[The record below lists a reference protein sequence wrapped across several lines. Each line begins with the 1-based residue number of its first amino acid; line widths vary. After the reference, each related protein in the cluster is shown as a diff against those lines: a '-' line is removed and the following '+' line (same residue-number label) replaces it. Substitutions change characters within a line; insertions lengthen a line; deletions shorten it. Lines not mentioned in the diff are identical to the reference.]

1 MLFDIRRAAGAIAL
15 MLATTLAVP
24 AQAQSTLNNTLPANS
39 ANSRAVDIPPDTSV
53 LNISAKSN
61 FPVAKKITL
70 GVGRSMMVQFPVEL
84 RDVMVADPS
93 KVDAIVQTS
102 DRVFLVAKGAGSTNA
117 FFFDAN
123 GNQIVTLEIAV
134 GSDLTA
140 LDNLLKR
147 LLPSS
152 NIKTDLAGTA
162 IVLMGN
168 VRTPSDAARAAEIAN
183 QFAGANRSSTGASS
197 SSQATGGAAGGA
209 GGNLGPL
216 GALLSGSQNKDGA
229 SEKKIINLLNIEGEE
244 QVMLKVTVAEVQR
257 TVLKQMGVNFSSNFN
272 IGPFNFRPIGQT
284 ALPINATT
292 LGQNPAAGLASADS
306 INNALKQGLPAP
318 AFCNVALPLVGGGLV
333 GSPGMSGGFEAGGAC
348 LAYTIK
354 AMEREGLI
362 RTLAEPNLTAVSGE
376 SAKFL
381 AGGEYPVPSSSDN
394 GSIGITFKEYGVGVA
409 FTPTVLS
416 EGRISLKID
425 TTVSELSN
433 EGALVLSGIQI
444 PSLKKRSALSTVELP
459 SGGSIVM
466 AGLLSDQTRQ
476 NVDGTPG
483 LKNIPIL
490 GALFSSKDYQKAE
503 TELVIIV
510 TPIMVRPTAMSNLAR
525 PNDGLAPASD
535 LKTNFLGH
543 LNRVY
548 GKGRQIPDGG
558 LKGNYGF
565 IVE

>member
-1 MLFDIRRAAGAIAL
+1 MQIDIRRALGALVLGA
-15 MLATTLAVP
+15 AVV
-24 AQAQSTLNNTLPANS
+24 AALPAVAQQAS
-39 ANSRAVDIPPDTSV
+39 SRSPIVSETTADASVLDIPARST
-53 LNISAKSN
+53 
-61 FPVAKKITL
+61 FPIYKKITL
-70 GVGRSMMVQFPVEL
+70 GVGRSMMVQFPMEL

-93 KVDAIVQTS
+93 KVDAVVQTS

-123 GNQIVTLEIAV
+123 GAQIMSLEISV
-134 GSDLTA
+134 GSDLSA

-147 LLPSS
+147 LLPLSS
-152 NIKTDLAGTA
+152 IKTDLAGTA
-162 IVLMGN
+162 IVLMGS
-168 VRTPSDAARAAEIAN
+168 VRTPSDASRAGEIAT
-183 QFAGANRSSTGASS
+183 QFAAANKNLTGSGYS
-197 SSQATGGAAGGA
+197 YQSQTVGGVTTTS
-209 GGNLGPL
+209 GNFNQTRD
-216 GALLSGSQNKDGA
+216 SA
-229 SEKKIINLLNIEGEE
+229 SEKKIINLLSIEGEE

-257 TVLKQMGVNFSSNFN
+257 NVLKQFGVNFASNFN
-272 IGPFNFRPIGQT
+272 IGPFNFSPIGQ
-284 ALPINATT
+284 N
-292 LGQNPAAGLASADS
+292 
-306 INNALKQGLPAP
+306 
-318 AFCNVALPLVGGGLV
+318 ALPLNSSTLGGMPNAGTLTYGAAANAITNKTPMPSACNV
-333 GSPGMSGGFEAGGAC
+333 ILPSISNDYVAASGMSGGFSAGGAC
-348 LAYTIK
+348 LSYVIK
-354 AMEREGLI
+354 ALEREGLV

-381 AGGEYPVPSSSDN
+381 AGGEYPVPASSDN
-394 GSIGITFKEYGVGVA
+394 GSLGITFKEYGVGVA

-425 TTVSELSN
+425 TQVSELSN
-433 EGALVLSGIQI
+433 DGALVLSGYQI

-459 SGGSIVM
+459 SGGSIMM

-476 NVDGTPG
+476 NMDGMPG
-483 LKNIPIL
+483 MKDLPIL
-490 GALFSSKDYQKAE
+490 GALFSSKDYQKSE

-510 TPIMVRPTAMSNLAR
+510 TPILVRPTAMANLAR

-535 LKTNFLGH
+535 LKMNFLGH

>member
-1 MLFDIRRAAGAIAL
+1 MLFDFRRALGALAL
-15 MLATTLAVP
+15 TLAVAFAAP
-24 AQAQSTLNNTLPANS
+24 AHSQGAG
-39 ANSRAVDIPPDTSV
+39 AVDVPPDASI
-53 LNISAKSN
+53 LNISAKSK
-61 FPVAKKITL
+61 FPLAKKITM
-70 GVGRSMMVQFPVEL
+70 GVGRSMMVQFPMEL

-93 KVDAIVQTS
+93 KIDAIVQTS

-123 GNQIVTLEIAV
+123 GNQIMTLEIAV
-134 GSDLTA
+134 GSDLSA

-162 IVLMGN
+162 IVLMGS
-168 VRTPSDAARAAEIAN
+168 VRTPSDAARAADIAT
-183 QFAGANRSSTGASS
+183 QFAAANKSVTGATGPQQQQPTASTSTTTTNRFGNSTTTNAGSNQTARDSS
-197 SSQATGGAAGGA
+197 G
-209 GGNLGPL
+209 
-216 GALLSGSQNKDGA
+216 
-229 SEKKIINLLNIEGEE
+229 EKKIINLLNIEGEE

-257 TVLKQMGVNFSSNFN
+257 NVLKQFGVNFASNFN
-272 IGPFNFRPIGQT
+272 IGPFNFSPIGQN
-284 ALPINATT
+284 AMPINSTT
-292 LGQNPAAGLASADS
+292 LGQNANAGVVTFDAVAKAIKDGTPVPPA
-306 INNALKQGLPAP
+306 
-318 AFCNVALPLVGGGLV
+318 CNVVMPQIHPSYVA
-333 GSPGMSGGFEAGGAC
+333 SPGLSGGFQAGGAC
-348 LAYTIK
+348 LSYIIK
-354 AMEREGLI
+354 ALERDGLV

-376 SAKFL
+376 SARFL
-381 AGGEYPVPSSSDN
+381 AGGEYPVPASADN
-394 GSIGITFKEYGVGVA
+394 GQIGIQFKEYGVGVA

-425 TTVSELSN
+425 TQVSELSN
-433 EGALVLSGIQI
+433 EGALVLSGTQI

-476 NVDGTPG
+476 NIDGTPG
-483 LKNIPIL
+483 LKNLPIL
-490 GALFSSKDYQKAE
+490 GTLFSSKDYQKSE

-510 TPIMVRPTAMSNLAR
+510 TPIMVRPTALSNLAR
-525 PNDGLAPASD
+525 PNDGLAAASD
-535 LKTNFLGH
+535 LKTNLFGH

-548 GKGRQIPDGG
+548 GRGRQIPDGG

>member
-1 MLFDIRRAAGAIAL
+1 MHFDFRRALGALALLCAVALAAPAHSQGAGA
-15 MLATTLAVP
+15 
-24 AQAQSTLNNTLPANS
+24 
-39 ANSRAVDIPPDTSV
+39 VDVPPDASV
-53 LNISAKSN
+53 LNISAKSK
-61 FPVAKKITL
+61 FPLAKKITM
-70 GVGRSMMVQFPVEL
+70 GVGRSMMVQFPMEL

-93 KVDAIVQTS
+93 KIDAIVQTS

-123 GNQIVTLEIAV
+123 GNQIMTLEIAV
-134 GSDLTA
+134 GSDLSA

-162 IVLMGN
+162 IVLMGS
-168 VRTPSDAARAAEIAN
+168 VRTPSDAARAADIATQFAAANKSVTGAANSQPQAQASTSTTTTNRFGSSVTTSGAN
-183 QFAGANRSSTGASS
+183 QTSRDSS
-197 SSQATGGAAGGA
+197 
-209 GGNLGPL
+209 
-216 GALLSGSQNKDGA
+216 

-257 TVLKQMGVNFSSNFN
+257 NVLKQFGVNFSSNFN
-272 IGPFNFRPIGQT
+272 VGPFSFSPIGQN
-284 ALPINATT
+284 ALPINSTT
-292 LGQNPAAGLASADS
+292 LGQNANAGIVTFEAVAKAIKDGTP
-306 INNALKQGLPAP
+306 IPP
-318 AFCNVALPLVGGGLV
+318 TCNVVMPAIHPSYVA
-333 GSPGMSGGFEAGGAC
+333 SPGLSGNFQAGGAC
-348 LAYTIK
+348 LSYIIK
-354 AMEREGLI
+354 ALEREGLV

-376 SAKFL
+376 SARFL
-381 AGGEYPVPSSSDN
+381 AGGEYPVPVSADN
-394 GSIGITFKEYGVGVA
+394 GSIGIQFKEYGVGVA

-425 TTVSELSN
+425 TQVSELSN
-433 EGALVLSGIQI
+433 EGALVLAGTQI

-476 NVDGTPG
+476 NIDGTPG
-483 LKNIPIL
+483 LKNLPIL
-490 GALFSSKDYQKAE
+490 GSLFSSKDYQKSE

-525 PNDGLAPASD
+525 PNDGLVAASD
-535 LKTNFLGH
+535 LKMNLFGH

>member
-1 MLFDIRRAAGAIAL
+1 MLFTIRRVVGAVAL
-15 MLATTLAVP
+15 MLATTHAMP
-24 AQAQSTLNNTLPANS
+24 AYAQSGRNTVTVGD
-39 ANSRAVDIPPDTSV
+39 SRAVDIPPDTSV
-53 LNISAKSN
+53 LNIPAKSN

-162 IVLMGN
+162 IVLMGS

-183 QFAGANRSSTGASS
+183 QFAGANKSTTGASS
-197 SSQATGGAAGGA
+197 AAPGAAA
-209 GGNLGPL
+209 GNAAGL
-216 GALLSGSQNKDGA
+216 GALGSLLGGSQGKEGV

-272 IGPFNFRPIGQT
+272 IGPFNFSPIGQ
-284 ALPINATT
+284 NAFPVNSAT
-292 LGQNPAAGLASADS
+292 LGQNASAGLVTAEAIAKAVKDGTAIPSTC
-306 INNALKQGLPAP
+306 GVVMPAIHP
-318 AFCNVALPLVGGGLV
+318 SYVA
-333 GSPGMSGGFEAGGAC
+333 SPGLSGGFSAGGSC
-348 LAYTIK
+348 LSYIIK
-354 AMEREGLI
+354 ALEREGMV

-381 AGGEYPVPSSSDN
+381 AGGEFPVPVSADN
-394 GSIGITFKEYGVGVA
+394 GAIGITFKEYGVGVA

-425 TTVSELSN
+425 TQVSELSN
-433 EGALVLSGIQI
+433 EGALVLSGTQI

-459 SGGSIVM
+459 SGGSIMM

-483 LKNIPIL
+483 LKNLPIL

-510 TPIMVRPTAMSNLAR
+510 TPIMVRPTAMANLAR
-525 PNDGLAPASD
+525 PSDGLAPASD
-535 LKTNFLGH
+535 LKMNFLGH

>member
-1 MLFDIRRAAGAIAL
+1 MQIDIRQAMGAL
-15 MLATTLAVP
+15 GLVLAVVFSGPVSAQKAP
-24 AQAQSTLNNTLPANS
+24 AKIGNS
-39 ANSRAVDIPPDTSV
+39 VDVPPDASV
-53 LNISAKSN
+53 LNIPARST
-61 FPVAKKITL
+61 FPIAKKITL
-70 GVGRSMMVQFPVEL
+70 GVGRSMMVQFPMEL

-117 FFFDAN
+117 FFFDAQ
-123 GNQIVTLEIAV
+123 GNQIMTLEISV
-134 GSDLTA
+134 GSDLSA

-152 NIKTDLAGTA
+152 NIHTDLAGTA
-162 IVLMGN
+162 IVLMGS
-168 VRTPSDAARAAEIAN
+168 VRTPSDAARAGDIAT
-183 QFAGANRSSTGASS
+183 QFAFANKNLTGSGYTTQSTTIGGVTTTNGIFN
-197 SSQATGGAAGGA
+197 SQSTQTA
-209 GGNLGPL
+209 
-216 GALLSGSQNKDGA
+216 KDAA

-257 TVLKQMGVNFSSNFN
+257 NVLKQFGVNFASNFSV
-272 IGPFNFRPIGQT
+272 GPFSFSPIGQNG
-284 ALPINATT
+284 LPINSTT
-292 LGQNPAAGLASADS
+292 LGSIPNSGIASGSIINDAIKNGTPIPPICNTVIPTIGSGYLAS
-306 INNALKQGLPAP
+306 
-318 AFCNVALPLVGGGLV
+318 
-333 GSPGMSGGFEAGGAC
+333 PGITGGFSAGGAC
-348 LAYTIK
+348 LSYAIK
-354 AMEREGLI
+354 ALEREGLI

-381 AGGEYPVPSSSDN
+381 AGGEYPVPVSTDN
-394 GSIGITFKEYGVGVA
+394 GTIGISFKEYGVGVS

-425 TTVSELSN
+425 TQVSELSN
-433 EGALVLSGIQI
+433 DGALVLSGVQI

-466 AGLLSDQTRQ
+466 AGLLSDTTRQ
-476 NVDGTPG
+476 NIDGTPG
-483 LKNIPIL
+483 LKDVPIL
-490 GALFSSKDYQKAE
+490 GTLFSSKDYQKAE

-510 TPIMVRPTAMSNLAR
+510 TPLMVRPTAMANLAR
-525 PNDGLAPASD
+525 PSDGLAAASD
-535 LKTNFLGH
+535 LKMNFFGH